1 MSDGI
6 AGANPS
12 VSHTLGSDRV
22 ERIGSDATGTESA
35 AQDFTDFLKEEEK
48 PDPQSRPARREN
60 AEKRAR
66 KAESD
71 GAGDGESQGR
81 ERQPK
86 GERSESRQRED
97 EDPEQDPL
105 HDPIL
110 DGDAPEDDDKSDDD
124 ETDTEEGDEPDEG
137 EDEGDEDDEDPER
150 EITVNGEKI
159 SVKQSELEASYSRE
173 ADYRQKTEAHAR
185 DVEQVHEFAGALS
198 QRRTQLDATV
208 QMAEDLIAAILPEE
222 KDWAAL
228 KQNNPQAFIAAQE
241 QWQGFIQKANALK
254 AARDE
259 ANGHEG
265 EEKGV
270 AYNRYVK
277 AENAKLFEKVPQL
290 RNPKVQQQFSNVI
303 FGYGK
308 KMGYT
313 PDELAKGLVNHRD
326 VMTAYYAAKYLEIQ
340 ESRKAK
346 SKQAARKGPRQSEGN
361 SAPRTVQSQRG
372 RNNSERMNRQRNA
385 DRELQRTGSVQS
397 ASQAFAAMFKD

>member
-12 VSHTLGSDRV
+12 VSHTLGTDRV

-35 AQDFTDFLKEEEK
+35 AQDFTDFLKDEEK

-81 ERQPK
+81 ERQPQ
-86 GERSESRQRED
+86 GERSESRQD
-97 EDPEQDPL
+97 EDPERDPL

-110 DGDAPEDDDKSDDD
+110 DGEVPEDDKSDDAED
-124 ETDTEEGDEPDEG
+124 DAEGDEPEDDAEEG
-137 EDEGDEDDEDPER
+137 EDDDGDEDPEF
-150 EITVNGEKI
+150 EVTVQGVPTK
-159 SVKQSELEASYSRE
+159 VKQSELLASYSRE

-326 VMTAYYAAKYLEIQ
+326 IMTAYYAAKYLEIQ
-340 ESRKAK
+340 ESRKASK
-346 SKQAARKGPRQSEGN
+346 KQAARKGPRQSEGN
-361 SAPRTVQSQRG
+361 SAPRAVQSQRG